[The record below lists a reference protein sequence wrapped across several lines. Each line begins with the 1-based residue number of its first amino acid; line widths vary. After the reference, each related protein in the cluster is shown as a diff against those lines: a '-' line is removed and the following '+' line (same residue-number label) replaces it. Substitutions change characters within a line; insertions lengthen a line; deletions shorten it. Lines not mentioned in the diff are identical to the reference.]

1 MGLLLRAP
9 RPRHVPRAIGYRQ
22 ILVPLADDATS
33 QAAVDLA
40 CRLAADKGATIR
52 VLTVVEVP
60 ELLPLDAHM
69 TEEELTAHALLQR
82 AHAIAGSYGVR
93 IVTDT
98 IRARE
103 AASVITE
110 QARTSG
116 SDLVVIGNASRRR
129 NGARAVQLGQTADYV
144 LKHVTCRVMLVREAP
159 GAPAQTRA

>member
-9 RPRHVPRAIGYRQ
+9 HARRAPKTIGYRQ

-33 QAAVDLA
+33 EAAVDLA

-69 TEEELTAHALLQR
+69 SEEELAAHALLQR
-82 AHAIAGSYGVR
+82 AHAIADLYGVR
-93 IVTDT
+93 IVADT
-98 IRARE
+98 LRARE

-110 QARTSG
+110 AARTDG
-116 SDLVVIGNASRRR
+116 SDLIVVGHASRERK
-129 NGARAVQLGQTADYV
+129 GQNATRIGRTADYV
-144 LKHVTCRVMLVREAP
+144 LKHASCRVMLVRSSQME
-159 GAPAQTRA
+159 